1 METKQFS
8 LDDLKRILIE
18 GAGAEE
24 SVDLDGD
31 ILDEDFEHLGYESLA
46 LLETGAPAL
55 AVAANGTEDPAG
67 YVTLAGLAREITAL
81 REAGRPAGGG
91 EAAGGPGPDRMAR

>member
-1 METKQFS
+1 MEPQQFS

-31 ILDEDFEHLGYESLA
+31 ILDADFEHLGYESLA
-46 LLETGAPAL
+46 LLETGGRIEREYGIVLDDDVLSESNTPRAL
-55 AVAANGTEDPAG
+55 IDAVNAQLGDGTQAAA
-67 YVTLAGLAREITAL
+67 
-81 REAGRPAGGG
+81 
-91 EAAGGPGPDRMAR
+91 